1 MKKNSKQRVLFF
13 SGLLMMLGLLAL
25 NPTTSLL
32 TTVSGGPVTL
42 DQLKPDKV
50 MFNGKIVTVD
60 KDFSVVEAVAI
71 KDGKFVAVGSN
82 AEIRALIGPNTEQI
96 DLEGKTVLPG
106 FIDPHVHFAHK
117 VGKIEDEYEEMFS
130 QANSIEEV
138 RRALQLKVRE
148 TPEGEIIW
156 FSKGPS
162 QRQMGTDRWP
172 NRYDLDPV
180 SPNHP
185 VIMGFASDHV
195 TIVNSKLI
203 EMVGTI
209 TKDTPQP
216 TTRGFAGEIVKD
228 PRTGE
233 PTGVLREKGATTL
246 ARGPF
251 NLYPTEVLEQNIL
264 RGSAR
269 VVQQGVT
276 SLFDPCTN
284 IGKAMDN
291 QPGLLAYQRL
301 SAQGKLT
308 VRINAM
314 IRMPIRVETLE
325 QNLAFL
331 NNFLLASGFRNDR
344 LRIGTLKISV
354 DGSGMRVPPAKV
366 KAIIKAA
373 HGAGWQMYIHLG
385 GGESFDV
392 VTDAIDEAYKAFPR
406 EDARHVITHARWPSQ
421 KDLDILSKYD
431 VMVEPQLDS
440 ADSRLEIPPA
450 PPTGRLSE
458 TPDNPPEGRFGPQP
472 ARTYIDNGIKVMSGT
487 DQKPIGP
494 LFTIWGAVTR
504 LRNSGKIL
512 QPEQRLTLEEAI
524 RATTIHPAF
533 ASFEDH
539 VKGSI
544 EVGKLADLVVLG
556 QDLLTVPKEEIRD
569 IPILMTMI
577 DGVFVYINPNQDPNQ
592 KVEYPYYG

>member
-1 MKKNSKQRVLFF
+1 MTKDCKQRVLLF
-13 SGLLMMLGLLAL
+13 SGLLMLLGVFAL
-25 NPTTSLL
+25 NPTASIL
-32 TTVSGGPVTL
+32 TTVSGSPVTL

-50 MFNGKIVTVD
+50 LFNGKIVTVD

-82 AEIRALIGPNTEQI
+82 AEIRALIGPNTELI
-96 DLEGKTVLPG
+96 DLEGKTVVPG

-117 VGKIEDEYEEMFS
+117 VGKGEDEYEELFS
-130 QANSIEEV
+130 QARSIEEV
-138 RRALQLKVRE
+138 RRALQLKVKE
-148 TPEGEIIW
+148 TPDGEIIW

-162 QRQMGTDRWP
+162 QDRMGTDRWP

-180 SPNHP
+180 SPDNP
-185 VIMGFASDHV
+185 VILGFAADHV

-228 PRTGE
+228 PQTGE

-251 NLYPTEVLEQNIL
+251 NLYPTAVLEQNIL
-264 RGSAR
+264 RASAK

-291 QPGLLAYQRL
+291 QPGLQAYQRL

-325 QNLAFL
+325 QNLDFL
-331 NNFLLASGFRNDR
+331 NNFLLAPGFRNDR

-373 HGAGWQMYIHLG
+373 HIAGWQMYIHLG
-385 GGESFDV
+385 GGESYDV
-392 VTDAIDEAYKAFPR
+392 VTDAIDEAYKEFPR
-406 EDARHVITHARWPSQ
+406 EDARHVITHATWPSQ

-431 VMVEPQLDS
+431 VMVEPQLGF
-440 ADSRLEIPPA
+440 ARAWEAIPPA

-458 TPDNPPEGRFGPQP
+458 TPDNVPEGRFGPRP
-472 ARTYIDNGIKVMSGT
+472 VRTYIENGIKVMAGT

-504 LRNSGKIL
+504 LRSSGKVL

-524 RATTIHPAF
+524 RATTILPAY

-556 QDLLTVPKEEIRD
+556 RDLLTVPKEEIRD
-569 IPILMTMI
+569 IPVLMTMI
-577 DGVFVYINPNQDPNQ
+577 NGVFVYVNPNQDPNQ
-592 KVEYPYYG
+592 KVVYIYYG